1 MPKVMIAEDELA
13 NADMIAEV
21 LAANGYE
28 VCGIA
33 RTVAQAIDLG
43 RRHAP
48 DLAVIDLHLAGGGIG
63 SEIGARL
70 RRGGRPG
77 VLYTTGNAGEIALT
91 ADDGDACLAK
101 PFALAD
107 LVRALRVVER
117 IAAGA
122 AAAPSSFP
130 PRFEV
135 LRPPRARPAPEGSG
149 REAAGPMT
157 ARLLHQQAA
166 LAAFGSFAFRENDLA
181 KILTEAARACA
192 ECLGVPF
199 CKICRYRHEEN
210 DLLVEAGVGW
220 RADVIGTVAS
230 RADHS
235 SPQGRAFITGEPV
248 ICHDLSR
255 DSAFVLPS
263 LYADHGIVSIVDVI
277 IKGNGRP
284 YGVLEIDS
292 PEPQRYGR
300 HDVDFLTGFANVLA
314 EAVAAAKRTR
324 LLRSAVARM
333 KALVA
338 EKDRLLEENR
348 RMLLEKNRLLEEK
361 NLLAEELH
369 HRVRNNLQLV
379 YGMLDG
385 QAAPGSG
392 REDTGAVARRVLTLA
407 KIHDHLLGTGLSRTI
422 EIGGY
427 LQSLCAGFVEIE
439 AARGRDIGLTCD
451 LEPLD
456 LDLETVTVLG
466 LVVAELVSNSCRHA
480 FADGKGTL
488 GIALRRS
495 APAGAATIVFRDD
508 GAGYAAKSGSN
519 RRGLG
524 LVDRL
529 MHQIQGRAEVRCEHG
544 TVWTL
549 EFPLLRDDGPSA
561 PDSARPGSSARP
573 APALPSRGGDRD
585 PGAPGSP
592 LPDPALPV
600 KPRAAGDRPSGPA
613 RAGPRARRGRLPAR
627 SEREPR
633 AAPGTE
639 ALGPA
644 RGRSA
649 PIADTPQ

>member
-1 MPKVMIAEDELA
+1 MPKVMIAEDELL
-13 NADMIAEV
+13 NADVIAEI
-21 LAANGYE
+21 LAESGYD

-33 RTVAQAIDLG
+33 RTVAEAIELG
-43 RRHAP
+43 ERHEP

-70 RRGGRPG
+70 RRGGRLG

-91 ADDGDACLAK
+91 ANDGDACLEK

-107 LVRALRVVER
+107 LVRALKIVEQ
-117 IAAGA
+117 IVAGA
-122 AAAPSSFP
+122 APPSFP
-130 PRFEV
+130 KGFEV
-135 LRPPRARPAPEGSG
+135 LGQPREKPVPESPGM
-149 REAAGPMT
+149 AAANLKI
-157 ARLLHQQAA
+157 ARLLRQQAA
-166 LAAFGSFAFRENDLA
+166 LAGFGGFAFRENDLA

-220 RADVIGTVAS
+220 HPDVIGSTAS
-230 RADHS
+230 RADRS

-248 ICHDLSR
+248 ICDDLSR

-292 PEPQRYGR
+292 PEPHRYDR

-314 EAVAAAKRTR
+314 EAVATTKRNK

-333 KALVA
+333 KGLVA
-338 EKDRLLEENR
+338 DKDRLLAENH
-348 RMLLEKNRLLEEK
+348 RMLIEKNRLLEEK
-361 NLLAEELH
+361 SLLAEELH

-379 YGMLDG
+379 YGMLDK
-385 QAAPGSG
+385 QAAHGSG
-392 REDTGAVARRVLTLA
+392 KEDIGVVARRVMTLA

-427 LQSLCAGFVEIE
+427 LESLCAGFAEIE
-439 AARGRDIGLTCD
+439 EDRGRDIGLTCD

-466 LVVAELVSNSCRHA
+466 LVTAELISNSCRHA
-480 FADGKGTL
+480 FPDGKGTIR
-488 GIALRRS
+488 IALHRAS
-495 APAGAATIVFRDD
+495 PADEATITLRDD
-508 GAGYAAKSGSN
+508 GVGFAAKSGST
-519 RRGLG
+519 RHGLG

-529 MHQIQGRAEVRCEHG
+529 MEQIQGRAEVRSDHG
-544 TVWTL
+544 TAWTL
-549 EFPLLRDDGPSA
+549 KFPLRRDEGLSAQGSGP
-561 PDSARPGSSARP
+561 RARP
-573 APALPSRGGDRD
+573 ALATPSDGGD
-585 PGAPGSP
+585 PGAPRSMLPSRSP
-592 LPDPALPV
+592 PV
-600 KPRAAGDRPSGPA
+600 KPRAAGNRIS
-613 RAGPRARRGRLPAR
+613 R
-627 SEREPR
+627 
-633 AAPGTE
+633 
-639 ALGPA
+639 
-644 RGRSA
+644 
-649 PIADTPQ
+649 